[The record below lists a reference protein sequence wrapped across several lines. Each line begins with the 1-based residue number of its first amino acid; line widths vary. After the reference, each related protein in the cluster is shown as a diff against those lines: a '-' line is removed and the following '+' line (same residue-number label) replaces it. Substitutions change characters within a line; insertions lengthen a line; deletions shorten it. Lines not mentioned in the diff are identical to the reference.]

1 PSRRGSCRAT
11 RALRTR
17 PCGLLGDREPRRLP
31 SRSSP
36 VQHEVPMTAARGI
49 LALAGVTVTLVTLL
63 TVTWLGAESLGLTDE
78 RFLRDRLLALAS
90 DGGGRPLVALVVG
103 LLLAADLVLPV
114 PSSLLMTLSGFACG
128 IVLGATASFAGAMAS
143 AWIGYF

>member
-1 PSRRGSCRAT
+1 AARASRRATSRRWGRSRCTRGPSPPTAPPSRPPSRRGSCRAT

-90 DGGGRPLVALVVG
+90 DGGGRPLVALVV
-103 LLLAADLVLPV
+103 
-114 PSSLLMTLSGFACG
+114 
-128 IVLGATASFAGAMAS
+128 
-143 AWIGYF
+143 